1 MEFLNTTQDGYNMA
15 IPVTL
20 LWTAPNTTFV
30 APLQT
35 LAAAGPLVLNG
46 PVGVSIP
53 NFARTITL
61 TSGFNNSAVNFVIVG
76 KDIYGNVI
84 QETLGGPNA
93 NTVESVN
100 SYNFVSSITTSAA
113 ITATSAGTGTGGESI
128 WVQLNN
134 FSVSFQISL
143 NIFVTGTVSYS
154 AFRTASPFNT
164 LPFLPPYS
172 APIAPSITGAT
183 TSQYYYTA
191 MPSTGVQFVFAKNAA
206 NTGTAA
212 IVILQQGIV

>member
-1 MEFLNTTQDGYNMA
+1 MA

-20 LWTAPNTTFV
+20 LWTAPNTTSI

-61 TSGFNNSAVNFVIVG
+61 TSGFDNSAVNFVIVG
-76 KDIYGNVI
+76 KDIFGNTV
-84 QETLGGPNA
+84 QETLAGPNA

-100 SYNFVSSITTSAA
+100 SYHFVSSITTSTA

-134 FSVSFQISL
+134 FSVSFQTSL
-143 NIFVTGTVSYS
+143 NFFVTGTVAYS
-154 AFRTASPFNT
+154 VVRTPSPFNT
-164 LPFLPPYS
+164 LPFAAPYV
-172 APIAPSITGAT
+172 APIDASLTAAS
-183 TSQYYYTA
+183 TSQYYNMT
-191 MPSTGVQFVFAKNAA
+191 MPSTGVKVSFAKGAG
-206 NTGTAA
+206 NTGTTA